1 MILPRHPAVRT
12 SSPVDARASGVRGLL
27 VYCADYK
34 CSHSI
39 SMSADQADDVR
50 LSDLESLFVCRAC
63 GHRGAGLA
71 EHPDFRWRHQMT
83 DCGRGCGNFVL
94 MRNGTC
100 MKCDTGLPAGA
111 PD

>member
-39 SMSADQADDVR
+39 SMSADRWADDVR
-50 LSDLESLFVCRAC
+50 LSDQEPLFACRAC
-63 GHRGAGLA
+63 GHRGAGVR
-71 EHPDFRWRHQMT
+71 PDWQSIQT
-83 DCGRGCGNFVL
+83 SAG
-94 MRNGTC
+94 GT
-100 MKCDTGLPAGA
+100 K
-111 PD
+111 